1 MKRVQ
6 IYLEEEQYKRLRGMS
21 KGKDM
26 AKLVRDAIDKVY
38 PLKDQASF
46 NKILD
51 DVAGIWKDRTDID
64 ISRTGKKRNDYLNSV
79 RISK

>member
-6 IYLEEEQYKRLRGMS
+6 IYLEEEQYQRLRGMS

-26 AKLVRDAIDKVY
+26 ARLVRDAIDKVY

-51 DVAGIWKDRTDID
+51 NVAGIWKNRTDIN
-64 ISRTGKKRNDYLNSV
+64 ISRKGEKRNAYLDSV
-79 RISK
+79 RIGK